1 MYEAVTRFG
10 IEITPCDL
18 RPDFLLLMFAYFMD
32 TDDRQ
37 SYIDYCKENKI
48 SCDDRKSFIDYA
60 NSKHTTL
67 AFHNSMMQEIVNIFN
82 KQYNLYDELK
92 FQYHNEHVFYEC
104 GIPED
109 DSQKERILT
118 QKQVQ
123 NMLAQFFGKLVKDNV
138 SLTCQSIGI

>member
-1 MYEAVTRFG
+1 MYETVTRFG
-10 IEITPCDL
+10 IKITPCDL

-48 SCDDRKSFIDYA
+48 SCDDRKSFIEYA
-60 NSKHTTL
+60 NSK
-67 AFHNSMMQEIVNIFN
+67 HNSMMQEIVDIFN
-82 KQYNLYDELK
+82 KQYDLHGELK
-92 FQYHNEHVFYEC
+92 FQYHDEHVFYEC

-109 DSQKERILT
+109 DFQKRRILT

-123 NMLAQFFGKLVKDNV
+123 NMLAQFFGKLVKDDV
-138 SLTCQSIGI
+138 PLTCQSISI

>member
-1 MYEAVTRFG
+1 MYEAITRFG
-10 IEITPCDL
+10 IKITPLDL
-18 RPDFLLLMFAYFMD
+18 RLEFLLLMFAYFMD

-60 NSKHTTL
+60 NSKH
-67 AFHNSMMQEIVNIFN
+67 NSMMQEIIDIFN
-82 KQYNLYDELK
+82 KQYDLYDELK

-123 NMLAQFFGKLVKDNV
+123 NMLAQFFGKLVKDDV